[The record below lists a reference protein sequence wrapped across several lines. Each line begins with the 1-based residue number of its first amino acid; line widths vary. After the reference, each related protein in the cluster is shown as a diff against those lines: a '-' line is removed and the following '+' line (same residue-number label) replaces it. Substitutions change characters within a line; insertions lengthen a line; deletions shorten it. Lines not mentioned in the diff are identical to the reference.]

1 MRYLVTG
8 VNGLVGKSV
17 YDHIISM
24 GYLCVGT
31 VRAAIPSEPK
41 FKVFDLGKP
50 ESLSNIVSD
59 LSNTDV
65 VIHCAAKLSVTGSN
79 KKTKI
84 EEYRNINVNGTLL
97 LARKAASLGVKRFVF
112 LSTAKVHGAR
122 TYNRIALEESSDYNP
137 PGAYETSKAEA
148 EEQLLSDPSL
158 RGIEIVIVRPPLV
171 YGPRAKGNFATLTA
185 AISRSVPLPLKHI
198 NNQRSLV
205 AIKNL
210 TDFLFL
216 CSNHPKAVGQTFFV
230 SDLIDVSTSELVQ
243 AIAKSMNTRA
253 VLLPIPRWIMF
264 ALMFGVG
271 KSKTYE
277 QVFGDFQ
284 LNCSKAKRLIGWSPV
299 ISMNRQVELLSMSI
313 DTDKAQKNKKN
324 IRMFRVLD
332 LLISGIGLLV
342 FTPLFLLLVVLI
354 FLENR
359 SPIFAQ
365 KRIGLNKKTFVIFK
379 FRTMSLGTESIA
391 THLVDQK
398 AITKLGKFLRRS
410 KLDELPQLWNV
421 FRGDMSLVGPRPG
434 LFNQNELTKEREK
447 LGVFGVPP
455 GITGLAQINGIDMS
469 TPEILAKTDALM
481 ISQMSAGMYFKYI
494 FATVFGRTI
503 VI

>member
-1 MRYLVTG
+1 M
-8 VNGLVGKSV
+8 
-17 YDHIISM
+17 
-24 GYLCVGT
+24 
-31 VRAAIPSEPK
+31 
-41 FKVFDLGKP
+41 
-50 ESLSNIVSD
+50 
-59 LSNTDV
+59 
-65 VIHCAAKLSVTGSN
+65 
-79 KKTKI
+79 
-84 EEYRNINVNGTLL
+84 
-97 LARKAASLGVKRFVF
+97 
-112 LSTAKVHGAR
+112 
-122 TYNRIALEESSDYNP
+122 
-137 PGAYETSKAEA
+137 
-148 EEQLLSDPSL
+148 
-158 RGIEIVIVRPPLV
+158 
-171 YGPRAKGNFATLTA
+171 
-185 AISRSVPLPLKHI
+185 
-198 NNQRSLV
+198 
-205 AIKNL
+205 
-210 TDFLFL
+210 
-216 CSNHPKAVGQTFFV
+216 GQTFFV